1 MGTQPDNERRPH
13 LPHEKGHEAVPLPPA
28 ERLVPFR
35 LGRVLITPGA
45 LAELQS
51 SDVLVALRRHAA
63 KDWGDLCPD
72 DRERNDQALLLGTRV
87 LSAYQAQ
94 GGTKFWI
101 ITEADRSCTT
111 VLLPEEY

>member
-1 MGTQPDNERRPH
+1 MGTQPNNERKPDASH
-13 LPHEKGHEAVPLPPA
+13 GNGYDAVPLPPA
-28 ERLVPFR
+28 ELCMPFR

-45 LAELQS
+45 LAELQP

-63 KDWGDLCPD
+63 KDWGDLCPE
-72 DRERNDQALLLGTRV
+72 DRDRNDEALLLGTRV